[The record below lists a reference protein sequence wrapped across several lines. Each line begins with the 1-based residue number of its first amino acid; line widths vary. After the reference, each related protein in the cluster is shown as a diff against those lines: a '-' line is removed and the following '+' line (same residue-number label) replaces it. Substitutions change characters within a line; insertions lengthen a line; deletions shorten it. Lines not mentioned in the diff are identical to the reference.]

1 MLHVLT
7 SFKAQVLPQCSL
19 SPRLKILGQE
29 HTNVGWL
36 SYLLW
41 NLWCDQWVD
50 SIILKHCCF
59 HCERGELMDIW
70 EEKERFRERKWCWGY
85 NQLMSTLGEGR
96 RYFFFFYQLAKWLL
110 LFSSLHILLIMYI
123 TLKIRWVFVDLRIL
137 TKTYSKYLLN
147 LQNK

>member
-96 RYFFFFYQLAKWLL
+96 RYFFFLSISKMTITIFQLAYTSYHVYHIENQMSFCWPKNTHKD
-110 LFSSLHILLIMYI
+110 LFKIFTWSS
-123 TLKIRWVFVDLRIL
+123 K
-137 TKTYSKYLLN
+137 
-147 LQNK
+147 